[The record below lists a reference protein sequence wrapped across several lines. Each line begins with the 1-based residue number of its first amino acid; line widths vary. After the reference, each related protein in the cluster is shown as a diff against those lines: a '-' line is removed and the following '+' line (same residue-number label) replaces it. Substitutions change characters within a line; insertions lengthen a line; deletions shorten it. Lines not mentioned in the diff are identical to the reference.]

1 MNILISQLKTC
12 VVIYGVEHVDKDMV
26 VRGNPLSPDRGVN
39 VPIQRTQ
46 YDARS
51 GVTNNVTRKPLRLS
65 QMVNL
70 FI

>member
-12 VVIYGVEHVDKDMV
+12 VVICVVERVDKDTI
-26 VRGNPLSPDRGVN
+26 VRGNPLSPNRGVN

-51 GVTNNVTRKPLRLS
+51 GVTNSVKRKPLRLS
-65 QMVNL
+65 QVVNL